1 MFFSTLVDR
10 TGTTFLPLFSSFF
23 DRTGP
28 PPDVPECGFD
38 GGLCERDSQVRRA
51 GKNLMMKMKKYIE
64 IQRNVKKFNQMYR
77 KLQITGVCDSSH
89 HCLGSCARALNRL
102 HFHLQAL

>member
-38 GGLCERDSQVRRA
+38 GGLCERDSQVRKAWQEPDDEDEEIYR
-51 GKNLMMKMKKYIE
+51 NLKKCKE
-64 IQRNVKKFNQMYR
+64 I
-77 KLQITGVCDSSH
+77 
-89 HCLGSCARALNRL
+89 
-102 HFHLQAL
+102 